1 MNNVLSHQKKSKNT
15 FEEKKSPS
23 SPKNNNNLIL
33 VVLVGLVVVLGLAAG
48 YLLNLNFIEAA
59 DEKESITQL
68 SESSGF
74 PVTET
79 PALASEISRYDGKIS
94 NIQYKGL
101 NLDKNQCLYL
111 MARSITL
118 IDQGEKINI
127 PIRNYASPANP
138 YGVLSSANVARV
150 NYVDMASR
158 TYIWMDNNGQAPNY
172 TGIYTPGSPDL
183 SSDLT
188 FKLFMKVLTQYNNT
202 GKLPSTVFVS

>member
-1 MNNVLSHQKKSKNT
+1 MA
-15 FEEKKSPS
+15 
-23 SPKNNNNLIL
+23 
-33 VVLVGLVVVLGLAAG
+33 LVGLVVVLGLAAG
-48 YLLNLNFIEAA
+48 YLLNLNFMEDTA
-59 DEKESITQL
+59 ENESSTQL

-74 PVTET
+74 PVTEA

-127 PIRNYASPANP
+127 PIRNYAGPANP

-188 FKLFMKVLTQYNNT
+188 FKLFMKVLTQYKNT
-202 GKLPSTVFVS
+202 GKLPATVFVS

>member
-1 MNNVLSHQKKSKNT
+1 VA
-15 FEEKKSPS
+15 
-23 SPKNNNNLIL
+23 
-33 VVLVGLVVVLGLAAG
+33 LVGLVVVLGLAAG
-48 YLLNLNFIEAA
+48 YLLNSNFIEGT
-59 DEKESITQL
+59 DEKESINQI

-74 PVTET
+74 PVTEA

-101 NLDKNQCLYL
+101 SLDKNQCLYL

-127 PIRNYASPANP
+127 PIRNYAGPANP

-188 FKLFMKVLTQYNNT
+188 FKLFMKVLTQYKNT